1 MTTVHG
7 FPIVLLPGPR
17 GVRLVSTAQLRDPVL
32 NTLVDTDE
40 ERRAIEEIE
49 AFSSARL
56 TAERRGTTS
65 IGAGEFVRGV
75 PHAAFI
81 NAAFAYFRPRE
92 LNRFNGPERGAWY
105 ASLTGTAT
113 CLAEI
118 VWHVERELARI
129 DRFETRIE
137 YAELFASFAGEFVD
151 LRDLDEPPSC
161 LHPDPARGYPAGSDL
176 ADAVRRRGIN
186 GIVYPSVRDPAGTSL
201 VALFPH
207 AVQSVAQGAV
217 LELRWEGK
225 PGPMVRPVVRQGSE

>member
-7 FPIVLLPGPR
+7 FPVVLLPGPR
-17 GVRLVSTAQLRDPVL
+17 GVRLVSTARLRDPVL
-32 NTLVDTDE
+32 NALIDTEE

-49 AFSSARL
+49 SFSSGRL
-56 TAERRGTTS
+56 TSERRGTTS

-81 NAAFAYFRPRE
+81 NAALAYFRPRE

-113 CLAEI
+113 CVAEI

-129 DRFETRIE
+129 DRFGTRIE

-151 LRDLDEPPSC
+151 LRNLDDRPAC
-161 LHPDPARGYPAGSDL
+161 LHPDTAVGYPAGNAL
-176 ADAVRRRGIN
+176 AGAVRRQGVN
-186 GIVYPSVRDPAGTSL
+186 GIVYPSVRDPAGTNL

-217 LELRWEGK
+217 LELRWEGR
-225 PGPMVRPVVRQGSE
+225 PGPVVRRVSE